1 MKIIMIIPRFLFLI
15 HRPMLGAVQ
24 FARAQ
29 YSKGGGPALDREEAP
44 HAYNI
49 GPSKVAAAAFM
60 GSSSSILPA
69 PGG

>member
-1 MKIIMIIPRFLFLI
+1 
-15 HRPMLGAVQ
+15 MLGAVQ